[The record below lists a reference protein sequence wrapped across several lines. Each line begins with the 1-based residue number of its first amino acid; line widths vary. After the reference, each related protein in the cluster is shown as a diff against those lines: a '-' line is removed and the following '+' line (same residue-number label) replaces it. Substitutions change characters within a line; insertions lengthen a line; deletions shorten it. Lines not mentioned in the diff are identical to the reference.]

1 MKIALTKT
9 GMIRFPLGLRLLLA
23 AASALFA
30 LNSRAQVP
38 VPVNFC
44 GSMNPDGTFALT
56 WETPPGAD
64 PDLNYELYRDDG
76 TGFALLNM
84 QAPAT
89 NTGFT
94 DFGLDPNQ
102 VNGYYVRSVFQGDF
116 SENSEIIFNMV
127 LSLDALSQSVAVL
140 NWTAPYDD
148 PMPPGQYEVYRTLPG
163 EAPELRGVLNETT
176 FTDTLQGICDDAV
189 VTYYVE
195 FAGANCTTR
204 SQTAEEEFLDIIP
217 PPQPVIETAVTD
229 PESGDIIVYWDP
241 VSAPDLD
248 LYRIQDI
255 DLLNQQFINI
265 GVVQAGEPTEF
276 IYEGAGANEEKTLA
290 VIAFDLCGNDASF
303 SGTATTMFAE
313 AEYSECAT
321 DAMVSWTPYAGWPE
335 GVDAYL
341 IKAFIDGGAEELMGE
356 VTGDETFFIAEVDP
370 NREYCFFVE
379 ALSAGDQRNSTSNA
393 ACVTTDYPV
402 IADFLYNSYV
412 TVIDNT
418 TAEVAL
424 LQDPES
430 EGMTYE
436 LFRARQT
443 GGFVKLGTFGQTGQ
457 EFLIYTD
464 TDLDT
469 RNLNYRYKWRA
480 YDGCGV
486 FIGESNVGRTMTLT
500 TLADTRE
507 LANVLTWTAYEEWE
521 NGVGRYR
528 IERRVGR
535 EGPFEDYAETDG
547 ETTVFTDNVEEF
559 RFEEG
564 EFCYRIVAE
573 EAANSYGVSS
583 ESATVERCITQPP
596 VMWIPSAI
604 MLDGEPENRVFKPVA
619 AFIDF
624 DSFRMEIYNK
634 WGQRLFTSDDTEEG
648 WDGTFRGGFVPPD
661 MYRYIISY
669 NDGSG
674 KPFVEQDV
682 IYVLKHN

>member
-1 MKIALTKT
+1 ML
-9 GMIRFPLGLRLLLA
+9 
-23 AASALFA
+23 A

-76 TGFALLNM
+76 TGFVLINT

-94 DFGLDPNQ
+94 DFGLDPDQ
-102 VNGYYVRSVFQGDF
+102 VNGYYVRSALSGDF
-116 SENSEIIFNMV
+116 SENSEVIFNMV
-127 LSLDALSQSVAVL
+127 LSLNVLGQSVAAL
-140 NWTAPYDD
+140 SWTEPYD
-148 PMPPGQYEVYRTLPG
+148 PMPPGIYEVYRALPD
-163 EAPELRGVLNETT
+163 EAPELRATLNETA
-176 FTDTLQGICDDAV
+176 FNDTLAGICEDTVA
-189 VTYYVE
+189 TYFVE
-195 FAGANCTTR
+195 FVGADCTMR
-204 SQTAEEEFLDIIP
+204 SQTAEEEFIDVVP
-217 PPQPVIETAVTD
+217 PPQPVIETALTD
-229 PESGDIIVYWDP
+229 PATGDILVYWSP
-241 VSAPDLD
+241 VVAPDLD

-276 IYEGAGANEEKTLA
+276 LYAGAGENGEKTLA

-303 SGTATTMFAE
+303 AGTATTMFAE
-313 AEYSECAT
+313 ADYSECGT
-321 DAMVSWTPYAGWPE
+321 DAMVSWTPYEGWAE
-335 GVDAYL
+335 GVETYE
-341 IKAFIDGGAEELMGE
+341 IKALIDGAAEQLMGA
-356 VTGDETFFIAEVDP
+356 VTGDETFFIAEVEP

-379 ALSAGDQRNSTSNA
+379 AVSAGNQRNSTSNE

-402 IADFLYNSYV
+402 IPEVVYNSYV
-412 TVIDNT
+412 TVIDNST
-418 TAEVAL
+418 VEVAL

-430 EGMTYE
+430 EGVTYE
-436 LFRARQT
+436 LFRARQA
-443 GGFVKLGTFGQTGQ
+443 GGFVSLGTFGQTGQ
-457 EFLIYTD
+457 EQLIYTD

-469 RNLNYRYKWRA
+469 RNLSYRYKWEA

-486 FIGESNVGRTMTLT
+486 FIGESNVGRSMTLT

-507 LANVLTWTAYEEWE
+507 LANVLTWTAYDDWE
-521 NGVGRYR
+521 NGVERYR
-528 IERRVGR
+528 IERRVGSD
-535 EGPFEDYAETDG
+535 GPFEAYAETDG
-547 ETTVFTDNVEEF
+547 ESTVFTDNVEEF

-564 EFCYRIVAE
+564 EFCYRIIAE
-573 EAANSYGVSS
+573 EAPNSYGSSS
-583 ESATVERCITQPP
+583 ESSTVVRCVTQPP

-604 MLDGEPENRVFKPVA
+604 MTDGQPENQVFKPVA

-634 WGQRLFTSDDTEEG
+634 WGERLFTSEDAEEG
-648 WDGTFRGGFVPPD
+648 WDGTYRGGPVPPD

-682 IYVLKHN
+682 LYVLRHD